1 MKNQNCPCKNTAR
14 ARHGDC
20 AACKSYHA
28 KAGGKT
34 TCQRTQGK

>member
-1 MKNQNCPCKNTAR
+1 MKNPNCPCKNTSC

-20 AACKSYHA
+20 AACRAYHE

-34 TCQRTQGK
+34 TCQRTQGT